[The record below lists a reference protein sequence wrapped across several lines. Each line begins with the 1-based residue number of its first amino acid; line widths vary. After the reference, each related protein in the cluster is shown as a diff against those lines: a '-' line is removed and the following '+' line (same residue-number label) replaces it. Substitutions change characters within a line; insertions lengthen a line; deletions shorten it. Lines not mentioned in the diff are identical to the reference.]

1 MGSKK
6 YLVPHDFSHV
16 GDTALNHALNVAK
29 TTGGSV
35 LLLHVVPKPTE
46 VDEAKER
53 LEAMAA
59 KCRKAENVPVEAIVR
74 IGNIFEDIANVAEEV
89 DAEVIFMGTHGA
101 RGWQKISG
109 SHALKVVTNSSTP
122 FVIVQSKPLKASG
135 YDDIVVPLDLD
146 ATTKQKLVIVASM
159 AKYFKSKVHI
169 ITPVTK
175 DSEDRTEVKINLAFA
190 QKYLKDNKIEFT
202 HTVASDDA
210 SFDKEIIKFAAKI
223 DADLIAIMNKT
234 GDKLVGDM
242 FASSSEQMIITNDAQ
257 IAVVLLNPSV
267 NTTSGSVL
275 FQ

>member
-1 MGSKK
+1 MATNK

-29 TTGGSV
+29 TTNGSV
-35 LLLHVVPKPTE
+35 LLLHVVPRPAD
-46 VDEAKER
+46 VDDAKER
-53 LEAMAA
+53 LEALAT
-59 KCRKAENVPVEAIVR
+59 KSKNNEGVPVEAIVR
-74 IGNIFEDIANVAEEV
+74 IGNIFEDIANVADEV
-89 DAEVIFMGTHGA
+89 DATMIFMGTHGA
-101 RGWQKISG
+101 KGWQKISG

-122 FVIVQSKPLKASG
+122 FVIVQSKPIQASG

-146 ATTKQKLVIVASM
+146 ATTKQKLSVVVNMS
-159 AKYFKSKVHI
+159 KYFQSRVHI
-169 ITPVTK
+169 ITPHLT
-175 DSEDRTEVKINLAFA
+175 DSDDKTEMKINLAFA

-210 SFDKEIIKFAAKI
+210 SFDREVIKFAARI
-223 DADLIAIMNKT
+223 NADLIAIMNKT
-234 GDKLVGDM
+234 GDKIGGDL

-257 IAVVLLNPSV
+257 IAVVLLNPSN